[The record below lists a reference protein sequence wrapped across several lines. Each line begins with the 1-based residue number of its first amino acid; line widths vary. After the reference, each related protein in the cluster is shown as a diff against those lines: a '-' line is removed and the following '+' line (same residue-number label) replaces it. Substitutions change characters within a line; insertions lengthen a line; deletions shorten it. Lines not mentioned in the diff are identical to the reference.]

1 MQMHMMS
8 CQCFSSG
15 NTRGV
20 TRRRN
25 VRRHHEAEERDPVQP
40 ISRDEV
46 SEVGETPDERAL

>member
-8 CQCFSSG
+8 CQSFSSG

-25 VRRHHEAEERDPVQP
+25 VRRHHEAEERDSVQP